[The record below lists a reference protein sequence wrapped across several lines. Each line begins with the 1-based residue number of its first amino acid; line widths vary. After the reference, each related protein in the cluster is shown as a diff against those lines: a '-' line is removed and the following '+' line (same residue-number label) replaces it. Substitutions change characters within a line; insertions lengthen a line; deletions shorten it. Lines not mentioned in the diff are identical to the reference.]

1 MSMEMV
7 LAEAVIDSGDTAWV
21 LISAGL
27 VLFMV
32 PGLAFF
38 YAGLVRGSSAL
49 VMLQQNLV
57 PLGLVSITW
66 VVFGYSF
73 AFSGD
78 WGSGFLGDLKLF
90 GLQDIHTAAAPG
102 FHLIEGAVAVPT
114 LAFVVYQMM
123 FAIITPA
130 LITGATANRLKPLGW
145 AVLLVLWS
153 IIVYPRLRTG
163 SSIPK
168 AGWRS
173 AELRT
178 GPAELSSTHPPAP
191 PPWQSCWWSANV
203 RDGPT
208 PRQSRTR
215 CLWR

>member
-78 WGSGFLGDLKLF
+78 WGGSGFLGDLKLF

-102 FHLIEGAVAVPT
+102 LPPDRRCSRGTDSGVRGLSDDVRDHHACADHRCDRKPAQALGLGRSARAVVDHRLPPPIAHWLFNPEGW
-114 LAFVVYQMM
+114 LALRGAQDWAGGIVVHASAGAAAL
-123 FAIITPA
+123 AI
-130 LITGATANRLKPLGW
+130 
-145 AVLLVLWS
+145 LLV
-153 IIVYPRLRTG
+153 
-163 SSIPK
+163 
-168 AGWRS
+168 
-173 AELRT
+173 
-178 GPAELSSTHPPAP
+178 
-191 PPWQSCWWSANV
+191 
-203 RDGPT
+203 
-208 PRQSRTR
+208 
-215 CLWR
+215 

>member
-38 YAGLVRGSSAL
+38 YAGLVCVVAVRSSCCSRTSSHSVSSRLPGSCSDTASRS
-49 VMLQQNLV
+49 VETGV
-57 PLGLVSITW
+57 PASC
-66 VVFGYSF
+66 
-73 AFSGD
+73 
-78 WGSGFLGDLKLF
+78 DLKLF
-90 GLQDIHTAAAPG
+90 GLQDIQHRRRPG
-102 FHLIEGAVAVPT
+102 LPPDRRCSRGTDSGVRGLSDA
-114 LAFVVYQMM
+114 M

-130 LITGATANRLKPLGW
+130 LITGATANRLKPWLGRS
-145 AVLLVLWS
+145 ARCGRS
-153 IIVYPRLRTG
+153 SSTPRLRTG

-173 AELRT
+173 SAELRT
-178 GPAELSSTHPPAP
+178 GPAELSSTHLRRRPGNLAGG
-191 PPWQSCWWSANV
+191 
-203 RDGPT
+203 R
-208 PRQSRTR
+208 
-215 CLWR
+215 

>member
-1 MSMEMV
+1 MSMEIV

-73 AFSGD
+73 AFSETG
-78 WGSGFLGDLKLF
+78 
-90 GLQDIHTAAAPG
+90 
-102 FHLIEGAVAVPT
+102 VPASSVT
-114 LAFVVYQMM
+114 SNCSAC
-123 FAIITPA
+123 
-130 LITGATANRLKPLGW
+130 
-145 AVLLVLWS
+145 
-153 IIVYPRLRTG
+153 RTY
-163 SSIPK
+163 
-168 AGWRS
+168 
-173 AELRT
+173 T
-178 GPAELSSTHPPAP
+178 QP
-191 PPWQSCWWSANV
+191 PPRAS
-203 RDGPT
+203 T
-208 PRQSRTR
+208 
-215 CLWR
+215 